1 MANHYSTGNRFY
13 FCDIIDMI
21 EYAFVISLSN
31 KNKYL
36 QINEEK
42 KREKRRR
49 RRRKETRMERFF
61 DS

>member
-1 MANHYSTGNRFY
+1 MVNHYSTGNRFY

-42 KREKRRR
+42 KKRGEE
-49 RRRKETRMERFF
+49 ETRIERFF